1 MTASFEILLAVDSKI
16 PKETDEC
23 HTPLEIK
30 LWRIYMGY
38 KHIEV
43 KQVAGFIGAEISG
56 VDLSDPL
63 NDDQVKEIRQ
73 ALLKWKVVFFRGQ
86 NIDHAAQVAFTSR
99 FGEVTFAHPL
109 GEPEP
114 VAGFPQIK
122 PVDRSLYEKQYGFR
136 SGGPWHTD
144 VTAAINPPA
153 ASILRA
159 VNVPSFGGDTHWSN
173 LVAAYEGLSAKV
185 RALADTLKAEHRFN
199 GGGYQPH
206 NSKFTERIAV
216 NPLVSIHP
224 VVRVHPET
232 GERALFVNP
241 GFVSHILDVSPEESK
256 LLLELLFNQITKPAY
271 TTRFRWNNGDIAF
284 WDNRATVHLAPQDL
298 DHLDVERL
306 LYRTTITGDI
316 PVGVD
321 GFRSQVVQGE
331 VFSADVPN
339 VFKQKAE
346 KEEAQPVLS

>member
-1 MTASFEILLAVDSKI
+1 
-16 PKETDEC
+16 
-23 HTPLEIK
+23 
-30 LWRIYMGY
+30 MGY

-43 KQVAGFIGAEISG
+43 KPVSTFIGAEISG
-56 VDLSDPL
+56 VNLSQPL
-63 NDDQVKEIRQ
+63 NEDEVKEIRK

-86 NIDHAAQVAFTSR
+86 NIDHAGQVEFTSR

-114 VAGFPQIK
+114 VPGFPQIK
-122 PVDRSLYEKQYGFR
+122 PVDRKIYERQYGFR
-136 SGGPWHTD
+136 TGGPWHTD

-159 VNVPSFGGDTHWSN
+159 ANVPSVGGDTQWTN
-173 LVAAYEGLSAKV
+173 LVAAYEGLSAPL

-199 GGGYQPH
+199 GGGYQPK
-206 NSKFTERIAV
+206 NSKFDQRIAV

-241 GFVSHILDVSPEESK
+241 GFVSRIVDVSPDESR
-256 LLLELLFNQITKPAY
+256 LLLELFFKQVTKPAY
-271 TTRFRWNNGDIAF
+271 TVRFRWNNGDIAF
-284 WDNRATVHLAPQDL
+284 WDNRATAHLAPQDL
-298 DHLDVERL
+298 DHVEVDRL
-306 LYRTTITGDI
+306 LYRTTITGDV

-321 GFRSQVVQGE
+321 GSRSEVIHGE
-331 VFSADVPN
+331 VFNAEVPS
-339 VFKQKAE
+339 VFKQNAGTD
-346 KEEAQPVLS
+346 AATVLS

>member
-1 MTASFEILLAVDSKI
+1 
-16 PKETDEC
+16 
-23 HTPLEIK
+23 
-30 LWRIYMGY
+30 MGY

-43 KQVAGFIGAEISG
+43 KPVSTFIGAEISG
-56 VDLSDPL
+56 VNLSQPL
-63 NDDQVKEIRQ
+63 SEEEVKEIRK

-86 NIDHAAQVAFTSR
+86 NIDHAAQVEFTSR

-114 VAGFPQIK
+114 VPGFPQLK
-122 PVDRSLYEKQYGFR
+122 PVDRKLYEKHYGFR
-136 SGGPWHTD
+136 TGGIWHTD

-159 VNVPSFGGDTHWSN
+159 VNVPSVGGDTQWTN
-173 LVAAYEGLSAKV
+173 LVAAYEGLSAPL

-199 GGGYQPH
+199 GGGYQPQ
-206 NSKFTERIAV
+206 NSKFDERIAV
-216 NPLVSIHP
+216 NPLASIHP

-241 GFVSHILDVSPEESK
+241 GFASRIVDVSPNESK
-256 LLLELLFNQITKPAY
+256 LLLELFFNQITKPAY

-284 WDNRATVHLAPQDL
+284 WDNRATAHLAPQDL
-298 DHLDVERL
+298 DRVDVDRL
-306 LYRTTITGDI
+306 LYRTTITGDV

-321 GFRSQVVQGE
+321 GSRSKVLHGE
-331 VFSADVPN
+331 VFTAEVPS
-339 VFKQKAE
+339 VFKKAE
-346 KEEAQPVLS
+346 QQEAASVS

>member
-1 MTASFEILLAVDSKI
+1 
-16 PKETDEC
+16 
-23 HTPLEIK
+23 
-30 LWRIYMGY
+30 MGY

-43 KQVAGFIGAEISG
+43 KQVAGYIGAEIGG
-56 VDLSDPL
+56 VDLSRSLSDE
-63 NDDQVKEIRQ
+63 QVQEIRK
-73 ALLKWKVVFFRGQ
+73 ALLKWKVLFFRNQ
-86 NIDHAAQVAFTSR
+86 NIDHAAQVEFTSR

-114 VAGFPQIK
+114 VPGFPQLK
-122 PVDRSLYEKQYGFR
+122 PVDRKLYERQYGFR
-136 SGGPWHTD
+136 TGGPWHTD

-153 ASILRA
+153 ASVLRA
-159 VNVPSFGGDTHWSN
+159 VNVPSFGGDTQWSN
-173 LVAAYEGLSAKV
+173 LVAAYEGLSEPL

-199 GGGYQPH
+199 GRGYETRD
-206 NSKFTERIAV
+206 NKFNERIAV

-241 GFVSHILDVSPEESK
+241 GFVSRIVNVSPDESK
-256 LLLELLFNQITKPAY
+256 YLLELFFKQVTKPAY
-271 TTRFRWNNGDIAF
+271 TTRFRWNSGDIAF

-306 LYRTTITGDI
+306 LYRTTITGDV

-321 GFRSQVVQGE
+321 GSRSEVVHGE
-331 VFSADVPN
+331 AFSAELPS

-346 KEEAQPVLS
+346 SQAAQPALSSN

>member
-1 MTASFEILLAVDSKI
+1 
-16 PKETDEC
+16 
-23 HTPLEIK
+23 
-30 LWRIYMGY
+30 MGY

-43 KQVAGFIGAEISG
+43 KQVAGFIGAEIGG
-56 VDLSDPL
+56 VDLSRPL
-63 NDDQVKEIRQ
+63 SDEQVQEIRK
-73 ALLKWKVVFFRGQ
+73 ALLKWKVIFFRNQ
-86 NIDHAAQVAFTSR
+86 NIDHAAQVEFTSR

-114 VAGFPQIK
+114 VPRFPQIK
-122 PVDRSLYEKQYGFR
+122 PVDRKLYERQYGFR
-136 SGGPWHTD
+136 TGGPWHTD

-153 ASILRA
+153 ASVLRA
-159 VNVPSFGGDTHWSN
+159 VNVPSFGGDTQWSN
-173 LVAAYEGLSAKV
+173 LVAAYEGLSAPL

-199 GGGYQPH
+199 GGGYQPR
-206 NSKFTERIAV
+206 NGKFNDRIAV

-241 GFVSHILDVSPEESK
+241 GFVSRIVNVSPEESR
-256 LLLELLFNQITKPAY
+256 LLLELFFNQVTKPAY

-306 LYRTTITGDI
+306 LYRTTITGDV

-321 GFRSQVVQGE
+321 GSRSEVVHGE
-331 VFSADVPN
+331 AFSSEVPS
-339 VFKQKAE
+339 VFKQKANSQ
-346 KEEAQPVLS
+346 EAQPVLSSN

>member
-1 MTASFEILLAVDSKI
+1 
-16 PKETDEC
+16 
-23 HTPLEIK
+23 
-30 LWRIYMGY
+30 MGY

-43 KQVAGFIGAEISG
+43 KQVAGFIGAEIGG
-56 VDLSDPL
+56 VDLSRSLSDE
-63 NDDQVKEIRQ
+63 QVQEIRK
-73 ALLKWKVVFFRGQ
+73 ALLKWKVLFFRNQ
-86 NIDHAAQVAFTSR
+86 NIDHAAQVEFTSR

-114 VAGFPQIK
+114 VPGFPQLK
-122 PVDRSLYEKQYGFR
+122 PVDRKLYERQYGFR
-136 SGGPWHTD
+136 TGGPWHTD

-153 ASILRA
+153 ASVLRA
-159 VNVPSFGGDTHWSN
+159 VTVPSFGGDTQWSN
-173 LVAAYEGLSAKV
+173 LVAAYEGLSAPL

-199 GGGYQPH
+199 GRGYETRD
-206 NSKFTERIAV
+206 NKFNERIAV

-241 GFVSHILDVSPEESK
+241 GFVSQIVNVSPDESK
-256 LLLELLFNQITKPAY
+256 YLLELFFKQVTKPAY
-271 TTRFRWNNGDIAF
+271 TARFRWNNGDIAF

-306 LYRTTITGDI
+306 LYRTTITGDV

-321 GFRSQVVQGE
+321 GSRSEVVHGE
-331 VFSADVPN
+331 AFSAEVPS
-339 VFKQKAE
+339 VFKQKAGSVA
-346 KEEAQPVLS
+346 AQPALSSN

>member
-1 MTASFEILLAVDSKI
+1 
-16 PKETDEC
+16 
-23 HTPLEIK
+23 
-30 LWRIYMGY
+30 MGY
-38 KHIEV
+38 KHIDV
-43 KQVAGFIGAEISG
+43 KQVSGFTGAEISG
-56 VDLSDPL
+56 VDLSLPL
-63 NDDQVKEIRQ
+63 NKDQVQEIRK

-86 NIDHAAQVAFTSR
+86 NIDHAAQVAFTAS

-114 VAGFPQIK
+114 VPGFPQLK
-122 PVDRSLYEKQYGFR
+122 PVDRKLYEKQYGFR

-153 ASILRA
+153 ASVLRA
-159 VNVPSFGGDTHWSN
+159 VNVPSFGGDTQWSN
-173 LVAAYEGLSAKV
+173 LVAAYEGLSAPLKE
-185 RALADTLKAEHRFN
+185 LADTLKAEHRFN
-199 GGGYQPH
+199 GGLHYPENG
-206 NSKFTERIAV
+206 KFAQRVAV

-241 GFVSHILDVSPEESK
+241 GFTSRIEGLSRQESD
-256 LLLELLFNQITKPAY
+256 LLLELFFKQITKPAY

-306 LYRTTITGDI
+306 LYRTTITGDV

-331 VFSADVPN
+331 VFNSGVPT
-339 VFKQKAE
+339 VFQQKVE
-346 KEEAQPVLS
+346 QFSAQPILS